1 MAKVRKITAIHDK
14 ENVCEVTNEDCLTE
28 MLGVIKL
35 MYSDT
40 QRILRAINAE
50 VEVYNGM
57 IERAAT
63 QDIRDELLLDQARAA
78 QKPAVNARSMTA
90 IIDAVN
96 RMYKI
101 SQKDEEVDDGKLV
114 FINDMEDTPDIDH
127 ALPDHGHIIAGE
139 SDNEIEE

>member
-114 FINDMEDTPDIDH
+114 FINDMEDTSDIDN

-139 SDNEIEE
+139 SDNEIEG